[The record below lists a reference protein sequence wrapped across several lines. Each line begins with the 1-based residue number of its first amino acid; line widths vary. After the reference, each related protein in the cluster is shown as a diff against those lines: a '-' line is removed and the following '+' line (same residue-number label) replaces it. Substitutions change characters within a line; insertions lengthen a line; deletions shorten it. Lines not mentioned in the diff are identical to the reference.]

1 MSENTHALDELVDE
15 LDKKTK
21 KKTRNWVDVYMLLDR
36 VEKEGM
42 WTSEYKSMTACIKGL
57 AKRLGCSQQYL
68 WRVRKAGRFYQ
79 KYEEYE
85 KKERIPVTKPL
96 RELHVG
102 DEILA
107 SLDRLSAGD
116 MDRASQYMHQVLEGD
131 LTKNQIK
138 GMLRAAMA
146 VKRASAS
153 RDGEQGGGASNHGAT
168 MKQYMMEQYVA
179 TKVDDLDAV
188 HRSQLVADMVVGVTA
203 KSLLSGDF
211 ASGDY
216 DRRTFQVLPDFP
228 FDELTRSTDI
238 PPASSSL
245 LVITNMDSGD
255 PQMVHAYA
263 VDIRTTYEEI
273 RQMRSSRIDEFV
285 DGHCLAVPEEFEQ
298 EARECLPQRWSMMV
312 WHKNESGGG
321 EYDDVP
327 RRLDPWPMRNGESR
341 ERTLSMALLRLA
353 QQTGWNR

>member
-42 WTSEYKSMTACIKGL
+42 WTSEYRSMTACIKGL

-116 MDRASQYMHQVLEGD
+116 MNRASQYMHQVLKGD

-146 VKRASAS
+146 VKREAPK
-153 RDGEQGGGASNHGAT
+153 RDDGRDT
-168 MKQYMMEQYVA
+168 R
-179 TKVDDLDAV
+179 